1 MATGLSHHEAPPRP
15 AAPPSE
21 PRLQRRDVVILVLII
36 VAVLA
41 FLAIAWI
48 AVRGFLAQQEL
59 NAAVPDVKAVRAAV
73 AASDPAQAKS
83 AAADLQKHA
92 HTAASLT
99 SDPVWQ
105 VAEGIPWVGANLS
118 AVSTISRATDT
129 VASHVITPLVSIAG
143 SVDPSTLR
151 LTGGRL
157 DLAPIVAAQPAMAK
171 AQTAFDSAQSDIGS
185 IDQGSVISPI
195 GSAVAKMRSLMS
207 EVAPDLQAIGNTVR
221 LLPGMLGADG
231 PRSYLVAA
239 QNPAEL
245 RATGGLIG
253 SIALVNADKGAAT
266 LSTEVAG
273 TSIGPWPTPVFDV
286 PAATS
291 GLYGPLVGRYLQDV
305 NYTPDFPL
313 AARTA
318 AAMWVR
324 THGGTVDGVITVDPV
339 VLSALLKAT
348 GPVALPSGDV
358 LTSANAVPLLLSGI
372 YARYPDA
379 PQKQDAFFTKAASAV
394 FNRVAGGVDGKA
406 LVKAL
411 AASGTSDRIQIWS
424 SHPSEQSTLQTTTLA
439 GALPVST
446 PETAA
451 LGVYFNDATGSK
463 MDYYLRTSVSA
474 GAAVCRADGK
484 VTSMVQVTLTN
495 SAPANAATALPAYV
509 TGAGTYGVPPG
520 DIKTRIAFYGPD
532 QGLLASVKSKG
543 ADIPSIAGTDSGR
556 PVAVVEVQLA
566 PGQSETVDVQFLGTV
581 QWAPGLTVDVTPTLK
596 GDGSTPDVG
605 ARPAV
610 ARIAVPCTSA
620 IK

>member
-1 MATGLSHHEAPPRP
+1 MATGLSHHDAPPRP
-15 AAPPSE
+15 AAPPSG
-21 PRLQRRDVVILVLII
+21 PRLRRRDVVILVLII

-41 FLAIAWI
+41 FLAVAWI
-48 AVRGFLAQQEL
+48 GVRGFLAQQEL

-73 AASDPAQAKS
+73 AAGDPAQAAS

-92 HTAASLT
+92 HAAMSLT

-105 VAEGIPWVGANLS
+105 LAQGIPWAGANLS
-118 AVSTISRATDT
+118 AVSTVSRATDT
-129 VASHVITPLVSIAG
+129 VASDVIKPLVSIAG
-143 SVDPSTLR
+143 AVDPRTLR
-151 LTGGRL
+151 LAGGRL
-157 DLAPIVAAQPAMAK
+157 DLAPIVAAQPVMAR
-171 AQTAFDSAQSDIGS
+171 AETAFDSARTDIGS
-185 IDQGSVISPI
+185 IDRSSVISPI

-207 EVAPDLQAIGNTVR
+207 EVAPDLQAVGNTVR

-231 PRSYLVAA
+231 PRSYLIVA

-273 TSIGPWPTPVFDV
+273 TSIGPWPTPVSDV

-324 THGGTVDGVITVDPV
+324 THGGAVDGVITVDPV
-339 VLSALLKAT
+339 VLSAMLKAT
-348 GPVALPSGDV
+348 GPVALPTGDV

-394 FNRVAGGVDGKA
+394 FDRVMGGVDGTA

-411 AASGTSDRIQIWS
+411 AASGTSNRIQIWS
-424 SHPSEQSTLQTTTLA
+424 SHPSEQSILQTTTLA

-463 MDYYLRTSVSA
+463 MDYYLRTSVAA

-484 VTSMVQVTLTN
+484 VTSMLEVTLTN

-509 TGAGTYGVPPG
+509 TGAGSYGVPPG

-543 ADIPSIAGTDSGR
+543 ADIPSIAGTDGGR
-556 PVAVVEVQLA
+556 PVAVVEVQLV
-566 PGQSETVDVQFLGTV
+566 PGESKTVDVEFLGTV

-610 ARIAVPCTSA
+610 SRIAVPCASA
-620 IK
+620 VK